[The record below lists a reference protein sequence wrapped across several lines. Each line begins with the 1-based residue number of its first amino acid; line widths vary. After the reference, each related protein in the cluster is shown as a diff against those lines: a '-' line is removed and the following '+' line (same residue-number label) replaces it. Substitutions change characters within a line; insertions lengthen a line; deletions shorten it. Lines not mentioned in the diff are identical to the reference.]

1 MSCLLLLMKPLVR
14 KSSFLITFS
23 LLFILAATIKVWAVE
38 GPPAD
43 YIEDR
48 AGIIDASTKAG
59 LSSRLK
65 SLNEKTGIQM
75 VVLTVPSTEGIAIEE
90 YSIERAQKWGIGQKG
105 KDNGILFVVAVNDKK
120 YRIEVG
126 YGLESV
132 MPDSLA
138 GSIGRQYMVPKFR
151 QGDFSGGI
159 NDAANAV
166 IGTVAKAYGTE
177 VEGAAPAAPVKQSRG
192 KGKSIPSAFFLLF
205 IAIIVLSRIFS
216 PFGRRSFGRRQ
227 EGSGS
232 EAADSVAEAVS
243 VVDSAEEAAASVA
256 AVHPAAGE
264 I

>member
-1 MSCLLLLMKPLVR
+1 MKPPVRKFSFLIVLLLLFV
-14 KSSFLITFS
+14 
-23 LLFILAATIKVWAVE
+23 LAPAIKVLAVE
-38 GPPAD
+38 GPPSD

-59 LSSRLK
+59 LSSKLK
-65 SLNEKTGIQM
+65 ALEQKTGIQM
-75 VVLTVPSTEGIAIEE
+75 VVLTVPSTEGIPIEE
-90 YSIERAQKWGIGQKG
+90 YSIERAQNWGIGQKG

-138 GSIGRQYMVPKFR
+138 GTIGRQYMVPKFR

-177 VEGAAPAAPVKQSRG
+177 VEGAAPAAPVRKS

-205 IAIIVLSRIFS
+205 IAFIVLSRIFS
-216 PFGRRSFGRRQ
+216 PFGRRSFRRGPGGIWI
-227 EGSGS
+227 GSGGFGGGGS
-232 EAADSVAEAVS
+232 FGGGGFGGGGSS
-243 VVDSAEEAAASVA
+243 GSW
-256 AVHPAAGE
+256 
-264 I
+264 

>member
-1 MSCLLLLMKPLVR
+1 MKPLA
-14 KSSFLITFS
+14 KKFSFLVVLS
-23 LLFILAATIKVWAVE
+23 VLFILSAAVKVPAVE

-65 SLNEKTGIQM
+65 ALDQKTGIQM
-75 VVLTVPSTEGIAIEE
+75 VVLTVPSTEGIPIEE

-105 KDNGILFVVAVNDKK
+105 KDNGILFVVAVNDRK

-138 GSIGRQYMVPKFR
+138 GTIGRQYMVPKFR

-177 VEGAAPAAPVKQSRG
+177 VEGTAPAEPVRQSKG
-192 KGKSIPSAFFLLF
+192 KVKSIPSAFLLIF
-205 IAIIVLSRIFS
+205 VAFIVLSRIFS
-216 PFGRRSFGRRQ
+216 PFGRRSFGRRHGGIWIGGGGFGGG
-227 EGSGS
+227 GSFGGGGFSGGGGGFGGGGS
-232 EAADSVAEAVS
+232 S
-243 VVDSAEEAAASVA
+243 
-256 AVHPAAGE
+256 GGW
-264 I
+264 